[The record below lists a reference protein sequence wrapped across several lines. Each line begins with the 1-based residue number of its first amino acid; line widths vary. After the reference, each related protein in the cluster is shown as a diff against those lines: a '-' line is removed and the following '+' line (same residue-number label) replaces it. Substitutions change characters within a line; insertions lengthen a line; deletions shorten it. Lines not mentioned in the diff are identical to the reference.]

1 MKMNKLTA
9 MILISMLVG
18 ILTGHLYRSNVTD
31 PAAIAAFASNISI
44 LTDIFLRLIKMI
56 IAPLVFSTL
65 VVGIAKMGDSQTVGR
80 VGIKAMAWFMT
91 ARPGTLV
98 RAESSCSSMASMDSG
113 AMTEGSSG
121 RTPAMSSQSFS
132 GWTKCAT
139 ATVAEVGTA

>member
-31 PAAIAAFASNISI
+31 PASIAAFASNISI

-65 VVGIAKMGDSQTVGR
+65 VVGLNIPSYERGV
-80 VGIKAMAWFMT
+80 
-91 ARPGTLV
+91 ARLLRYDRHP
-98 RAESSCSSMASMDSG
+98 
-113 AMTEGSSG
+113 
-121 RTPAMSSQSFS
+121 
-132 GWTKCAT
+132 
-139 ATVAEVGTA
+139 